1 MKTIK
6 GKLLVIFILILL
18 LVFPTYFNGKTDFDK
33 NLSKAISGYE
43 FSLTKLEAD
52 LLIDFFSKKGN
63 LGLSREE
70 EVKIV
75 LKYFNGET
83 KNKKIAGIIIAK
95 QFEEVL
101 ADEGFVL
108 FPMVSFSIRP
118 LPGFLVVS
126 PKDAIKREKEIHVI
140 PGLSDTK
147 KEEIEAKVDALG
159 VSSFITD
166 LSGTSTFPIV
176 VSNNIS
182 LRESIET
189 VVHEWV
195 HQYLFFRPLGFI
207 YAFHFL
213 GLKNDEIAIINETA
227 ADIAEEEIGGI
238 IYNRYYLSFEN
249 QNEETV
255 SVSTFDFRSEMRK
268 IRQNVDGLLIL
279 GKIEEAERYM
289 EEQRVYINSHGFN
302 IRKLNQAYF
311 AFNGTYPSI
320 SVNPL
325 TERVKDL
332 REKSDSLKDFLDEI
346 GKIRKAEELLKNP

>member
-1 MKTIK
+1 MFVFFLT
-6 GKLLVIFILILL
+6 VFLILL
-18 LVFPTYFNGKTDFDK
+18 LVFSPYFNKTDFDK
-33 NLSKAISGYE
+33 NLSEAISGYK

-52 LLIDFFSKKGN
+52 LLIDFFSKREN
-63 LGLSREE
+63 LGLTSEE

-75 LKYFNGET
+75 LNYFNGDN
-83 KNKKIAGIIIAK
+83 KNKRMVEIIIAK
-95 QFEEVL
+95 QIKEVL
-101 ADEGFVL
+101 AEEGFFV
-108 FPMVSFSIRP
+108 FPMVSFSIRS
-118 LPGFLVVS
+118 LPGFLVIS
-126 PKDAIKREKEIHVI
+126 PKDVIRREKEIHVI
-140 PGLSDTK
+140 PDLSDTK

-176 VSNNIS
+176 VSNRVS
-182 LRESIET
+182 LRETIGI
-189 VVHEWV
+189 VAHEWV
-195 HQYLFFRPLGFI
+195 HQYLFFHPLGFR
-207 YAFHFL
+207 YALHFL
-213 GLKNDEIAIINETA
+213 GWKNDDIATINEAA
-227 ADIAEEEIGGI
+227 ADIVEEEIGEI

-255 SVSTFDFRSEMRK
+255 SVSTFDFRSKMQK
-268 IRQNVDGLLIL
+268 IRQDVDGLLLL

-289 EEQRVYINSHGFN
+289 EEQRLYINSHGFN

-325 TERVKDL
+325 TDRVKDV

-346 GKIRKAEELLKNP
+346 GKIRNAEELLKNP